1 MERYTE
7 YHCGVAVIRNKDK
20 LSEALKL
27 LAAVEDAGLTLT
39 ELSELKKLYDFIKY
53 PDRYKKIVKCR
64 DCEHFKYIPYE
75 DYECEVF
82 VGRDDPEFFCACGK
96 EKKA

>member
-1 MERYTE
+1 M
-7 YHCGVAVIRNKDK
+7 AK
-20 LSEALKL
+20 
-27 LAAVEDAGLTLT
+27 LAAVEDIGITPD
-39 ELSELKKLYDFIKY
+39 ELAELKRLNDFIKH
-53 PDRYKKIVKCR
+53 PDRYRKIVKCR
-64 DCEHFKYIPYE
+64 DCEHFKYVPYE